1 MQTTQESVLISNVI
15 ISIGIINVPLALA
28 MGALVGAGLFILN
41 SKKRPPML
49 NVVYFTIAFTTGLF
63 GGQPLGNALAKML
76 PFLQSVSIDHFI
88 GGLISAALFIT
99 LFEKALKKIHTN
111 QEEVKP

>member
-41 SKKRPPML
+41 SKKRPPIL
-49 NVVYFTIAFTTGLF
+49 NVTYFTIAFVIGLF
-63 GGQPLGNALAKML
+63 GGQTLGGVLVKML
-76 PFLQSVSIDHFI
+76 PFLQVASIDHFT
-88 GGLISAALFIT
+88 GALVSAALFIT
-99 LFEKALKKIHTN
+99 LLESALKKIQAKEMEAN
-111 QEEVKP
+111 P